1 MAKVKWPKLPRY
13 LIPLFQCANV
23 YLCRSR
29 GEWYQASEALGCQRG
44 DVDMLSG
51 ATQTYCN
58 AETGEALYLLGVFD
72 GELSTLAHECAH
84 IAFYVC
90 RDTGVVVHEEGAN
103 ETYCY
108 LVGGLF
114 KFGEGHLKKPAGLEP
129 V

>member
-1 MAKVKWPKLPRY
+1 MAKKKWPKLPRY
-13 LIPLFQCANV
+13 LIPLFHCANV

-29 GEWYQASEALGCQRG
+29 EEWSQACDALDCSRS
-44 DVDMLSG
+44 DLSALSG
-51 ATQTYCN
+51 ATQTYRN
-58 AETGEALYLLGVFD
+58 ADTGETLYLLGVFD
-72 GELSTLAHECAH
+72 GALSTLAHECAH

-90 RDTGVVVHEEGAN
+90 RDTGVVVEEAGAN

-114 KFGEGHLKKPAGLEP
+114 KFAESHLEKKPA